1 MDEYKIRSFFKLIKY
16 DKQLL
21 ENIYTLLKKYDQ
33 QDRLEIFD
41 KLIFK
46 NPNIE
51 SLKDV
56 KSIETFKEII
66 GTIKYREP
74 C

>member
-1 MDEYKIRSFFKLIKY
+1 MDEYKIRSFFKIIKY

-21 ENIYTLLKKYDQ
+21 ENLYILLKKYDQ
-33 QDRLEIFD
+33 QDRLDIFD
-41 KLIFK
+41 KLILK

-56 KSIETFKEII
+56 KNIETFKEII

>member
-1 MDEYKIRSFFKLIKY
+1 MDQYKIRSFFKLIKY

-21 ENIYTLLKKYDQ
+21 ENLYILLKKYDQ
-33 QDRLEIFD
+33 QDRLDIFD
-41 KLIFK
+41 KLILK

-56 KSIETFKEII
+56 KNIETFKEII